1 MAVVYTD
8 NEKSKL
14 WPMDSKGGPMLRYIF
29 LSVFALIFLAA
40 CGGSDLDQLKESGFK
55 KCRECD
61 LSWADLRGAN
71 LTAADLR
78 GSDLRGANLTA
89 ADLRG
94 ADLSGAVLSQGDL
107 SGADLTGADLT
118 GAKLFVANLT
128 DANLDGVIGAD
139 CTGAY
144 NVLDK
149 YRCDALA
156 IALPAISVY
165 EEGPDVQNIQG
176 LKLFLVIFIS
186 FGLWVFLTVI
196 CNTRTSSEAR
206 LTRSGLSS
214 YTANLGWKEY
224 ILVFVGCFAF
234 VAGYCYWPE
243 ISSLIGL

>member
-1 MAVVYTD
+1 
-8 NEKSKL
+8 
-14 WPMDSKGGPMLRYIF
+14 MDSKRGPMLRYIF

-78 GSDLRGANLTA
+78 GSNLRAANLTA

-107 SGADLTGADLT
+107 EGADLTGADLT
-118 GAKLFVANLT
+118 GAKLYATNLYDANLT
-128 DANLDGVIGAD
+128 DVIGAD
-139 CTGAY
+139 CTDAY
-144 NVLDK
+144 NVPDK
-149 YRCDALA
+149 HLCDALA
-156 IALPAISVY
+156 ITSSAISVY
-165 EEGPDVQNIQG
+165 EDGPDVQNFQV

-186 FGLWVFLTVI
+186 FGAWVWLTMSLTKLGSSRI
-196 CNTRTSSEAR
+196 DLRRTRE
-206 LTRSGLSS
+206 GLSSS
-214 YTANLGWKEY
+214 YTANLGCIERV
-224 ILVFVGCFAF
+224 LVFVGCFAV